1 MFFSQFCRQV
11 IKMRQFI
18 IKFFHATIFALCSFL
33 NKRINHKQ
41 DKILFYTDLGF
52 RDNAKALYDYLIE
65 NEFNKKYKIVC
76 ATNDYAKFVQ
86 TQPQN
91 VTFKKKWNGFVDY
104 FSAGYVFYCF
114 GRIPILPGKNQK
126 VVQLWHGTPFK
137 AKSKDFEAKNDS
149 EKLFFTHVVASSKH
163 LIPVLSYTFSF
174 PEDKI
179 IVCGQPRND
188 NLFKSSPYQFG
199 NYAKL
204 ILWAPTFRDSKEMGK
219 ETQKKAPLIPIFGL
233 EHLQELNSFL
243 GERKLKMIIKLHPV
257 QDITEY
263 NLVEMENL
271 IFLSHAEFTKREMDL
286 YVLAGQCDALITDY
300 SSIFSDFLLLNRPLA
315 FTEDD
320 IDDYQNTRGFSVQ
333 NINDYRAGF
342 HIKTKQDFYQF
353 LDDLSHDKD
362 SYEQERE
369 QANKLLNDYR
379 DNKSCARVLNAV
391 GLQ

>member
-1 MFFSQFCRQV
+1 
-11 IKMRQFI
+11 MRQFI
-18 IKFFHATIFALCSFL
+18 IKFFHATVFALCSFL

-52 RDNAKALYDYLIE
+52 RDNVKALYDYLIE
-65 NEFNKKYKIVC
+65 NGFNEKYEIIC
-76 ATNDYAKFVQ
+76 ATNDYAKFIHNK
-86 TQPQN
+86 PQH
-91 VTFKKKWNGFVDY
+91 VTFKNKWWGFLDY

-114 GRIPILPGKNQK
+114 GRIPILPGKNQT

-137 AKSKDFEAKNDS
+137 AKSKDFEEKNDS
-149 EKLFFTHVVASSKH
+149 RKLFFTHVVASSKH
-163 LIPVLSYTFSF
+163 LIPVLSNTFSF
-174 PEDKI
+174 PEEKI

-188 NLFKSSPYQFG
+188 TLFKKSSYNFG
-199 NYAKL
+199 TYSKL
-204 ILWAPTFRDSKEMGK
+204 VLWAPTFRDSKSMGK
-219 ETQKKAPLIPIFGL
+219 ETQKKSQLIPIFKI
-233 EHLQELNSFL
+233 EQLQELNTFL
-243 GERKLKMIIKLHPV
+243 QERAMKLIIKLHPV

-263 NLVEMENL
+263 NLVEMDNL

-300 SSIFSDFLLLNRPLA
+300 SSIFSDFLLLNRPIA

-342 HIKTKQDFYQF
+342 RIKTKNDFLQF

-362 SYEQERE
+362 SYAQERDR
-369 QANKLLNDYR
+369 ANKLLNDYR
-379 DNKSCARVLNAV
+379 DNKSCERVLKAV